1 LGKWYVIVNPSSAF
15 GTGLEQWK
23 RIEPLLVRSDL
34 SFQASVSRYPGHIVE
49 LAENAAREGF
59 RRFVAVGGD
68 GTVNEL
74 VNGLHKAGVLSEC
87 VVATIPVGR
96 GTDWAKTLGLDA
108 SHERSVQ
115 AILTE
120 KTRMLDAAVAVIQG
134 EDGTHERIFVN
145 VAGLGYDA
153 FVTERANRKRR
164 KQTKGSYLFELFK
177 CLLKYQSTFVEVLI
191 DGATFYQGKAFSIAV
206 GNCRF
211 NGGGMIPLPNADP
224 QDGLLDVTVIGDV
237 SKLDVLFNVYRVF
250 NGSLLDY
257 PKVVG
262 FRGKEV
268 LVNSSPSAMVEV
280 DGEIVGWTPARF
292 VVLPKAIR
300 AIVAGWGECVRKIKK

>member
-1 LGKWYVIVNPSSAF
+1 LGEWYVIVNPSSAF

-23 RIEPLLVRSDL
+23 EVEPLLIRSNL

-49 LAENAAREGF
+49 LAENAAKEGF
-59 RRFVAVGGD
+59 RRFIAVGGD
-68 GTVNEL
+68 GTINEL
-74 VNGLHKAGVLSEC
+74 VNGLHKAGALSEC

-115 AILTE
+115 AILAE
-120 KTRMLDAAVAVIQG
+120 KTRMMDAAVAIVQG

-153 FVTERANRKRR
+153 FVTERANRKRKKR
-164 KQTKGSYLFELFK
+164 PRGSYLFELFR
-177 CLLKYQSTFVEVLI
+177 CLLKYKSTLVEVLI
-191 DGATFYQGKAFSIAV
+191 DGETSYKGKAFSIAV

-224 QDGLLDVTVIGDV
+224 QDGLLDVTIIGDV
-237 SKLDVLFNVYRVF
+237 SKLDVLFNVYRIF
-250 NGSLLDY
+250 NGSLLEY
-257 PKVVG
+257 PKVAG
-262 FRGKEV
+262 FRGREV
-268 LVNSSPSAMVEV
+268 LVNSSPSAVVEV
-280 DGEIVGWTPARF
+280 DGEIVGQTPARF
-292 VVLPKAIR
+292 VVLPKAVR
-300 AIVAGWGECVRKIKK
+300 AIVAV